1 MSSKAARVK
10 TLVIT
15 ALLPMIGFGQKD
27 QPNVLIIMTDQQRW
41 DAMGYAGNAEI
52 KTPNMDRLAKE
63 GVYFQISD
71 TKL

>member
-1 MSSKAARVK
+1 MRLKTVGLAALAS
-10 TLVIT
+10 TSFWPVI
-15 ALLPMIGFGQKD
+15 AHGQGKH
-27 QPNVLIIMTDQQRW
+27 PNVLIIMTDQQRW